1 MLIRVWPV
9 IGSRYEVRIFG
20 FLRFRLG
27 GEREREVWLFVWGII
42 SLFIFITVVG
52 CPFSLPCGCGLLPIS
67 YFFKFFFPKI
77 ALNFKF

>member
-27 GEREREVWLFVWGII
+27 GERERGVVVCLGYNI
-42 SLFIFITVVG
+42 SLYIYNSSRMSFLTPLWLWPAADQLF
-52 CPFSLPCGCGLLPIS
+52 L
-67 YFFKFFFPKI
+67 
-77 ALNFKF
+77 